1 MDIDR
6 TQGAAKLWATTKELL
21 KLAAA
26 LNGESMLAMAHRLI
40 EAEYKRVVEN
50 FASQESVQIS
60 TKTE

>member
-1 MDIDR
+1 MDIDK
-6 TQGAAKLWATTKELL
+6 TQETAKLWATTKELL

-26 LNGESMLAMAHRLI
+26 LNSETMSAMAHRLI

-60 TKTE
+60 TETE